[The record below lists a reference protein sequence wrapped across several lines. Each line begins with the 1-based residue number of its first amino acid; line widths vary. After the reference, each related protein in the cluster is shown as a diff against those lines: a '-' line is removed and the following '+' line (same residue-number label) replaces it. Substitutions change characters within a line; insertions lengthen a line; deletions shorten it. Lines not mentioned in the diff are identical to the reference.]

1 MEEFLIYTFGL
12 GVGVFLLYFI
22 GVAIAPYKPDSI
34 KNDHFEC
41 GLPASSRQ
49 PRRAN
54 YSYFVYAIM
63 FIVAD
68 MTGLFFSLFV
78 FDLTKRASLIAS
90 LFALLVAIAVTL
102 AMREVQYSQKR
113 GAKV

>member
-1 MEEFLIYTFGL
+1 MEQFLVYAVALTL
-12 GVGVFLLYFI
+12 AVFLLYFV
-22 GVAIAPYKPDSI
+22 GVAIAPHDPGSV

-41 GLPASSRQ
+41 GLPASSEQ

-54 YSYFVYAIM
+54 YGYFVYAIM

-78 FDLTKRASLIAS
+78 FDLDRRASLVAA
-90 LFALLVAIAVTL
+90 LFALLVAVAVTL
-102 AMREVQYSQKR
+102 AMREIQLNQSK
-113 GAKV
+113 GNL

>member
-1 MEEFLIYTFGL
+1 MEQFLVYAVGL
-12 GVGVFLLYFI
+12 SLAVFLLYFV
-22 GVAIAPYKPDSI
+22 GVAIAPHDPSSV

-41 GLPASSRQ
+41 GLPASSEQ

-68 MTGLFFSLFV
+68 MTGLFFALFV
-78 FDLTKRASLIAS
+78 FDLDRRASLVAA
-90 LFALLVAIAVTL
+90 LFAVAVAIAVTL
-102 AMREVQYSQKR
+102 AMREIQKDR
-113 GAKV
+113 ELGGQR